1 MLCELFIE
9 NLAVIEQTSI
19 QLKDGLN
26 VFTGETGAGKSIVID
41 AVGAVL
47 GKRTTRELVRHGAER
62 AQITAR
68 FSEVSDSVRKKLS
81 DAGISLSPDE
91 DLIISREIA
100 ADGKSTARMMGRPV
114 TAALLREVGNLLIH
128 IHGQH
133 DNHVLL
139 APENHLHIL
148 DSFGD
153 YDALIAEYMTQYRL
167 VVSLKREM
175 KRLTIDKQQK
185 SQQLSFLTQTVQE
198 IEEAQLCAG
207 EEETLEQ
214 TRVQMRASEKIA
226 AALQQAYQLL
236 SAEGAAAD
244 LAFNASHALAPAAAL
259 LPQAAALFDQLEPA
273 AEQLSALGES
283 IGALL
288 ENLSFYPGQLE
299 EVENRLDLIR
309 RLKRN
314 YHVETVEA
322 LLLKKEEAQRS
333 LTELETS
340 DETLAQISE
349 EAAREYPKLLRL
361 AEKLSDARKK
371 AADRFVA
378 TVSKELAFLDMPS
391 VRLAVDL
398 KTGKPGVHGRDTAEF
413 LISTNAGEPPKPIAR
428 IASGGELSR
437 IMLAIKN
444 TLADR
449 DEIPTLIFDEIDT
462 GVSGRAAQKIGLKL
476 KQASKNRQV
485 LSVTHSA
492 QIAALA
498 DHQYLIRK
506 ETDGKRTF
514 TKVHELSERERI
526 EEVARIMS
534 TDQITDLMRS
544 TAAQMIEQGKNTP

>member
-19 QLKDGLN
+19 QLSDGLN

-41 AVGAVL
+41 ALGAVL
-47 GKRTTRELVRHGAER
+47 GKRTTRELVRHGAPR

-68 FSEVSDSVRKKLS
+68 FSQPSDAIKQKLS
-81 DAGISLSPDE
+81 DAGILTEDE

-114 TAALLREVGNLLIH
+114 TISLLREVGDLLIH

-133 DNHVLL
+133 DSHVLL
-139 APENHLHIL
+139 APENHLRIL
-148 DSFGD
+148 DDFGD
-153 YDALIAEYMTQYRL
+153 YGALLFEYTEQYRL
-167 VVSLKREM
+167 VLSLKREM
-175 KRLTIDKQQK
+175 KRLTMNAQEKQHQI
-185 SQQLSFLTQTVQE
+185 SLLTETVQE
-198 IEEAQLCAG
+198 IEEAALSPNEDEQ
-207 EEETLEQ
+207 LEQ
-214 TRVQMRASEKIA
+214 LRTEMRASEKIA
-226 AALQQAYQLL
+226 NALNQAYTLI
-236 SAEGAAAD
+236 SGEGGAAE
-244 LAFNASHALAPAAAL
+244 LASRASHAMESAAELSPRTAEL
-259 LPQAAALFDQLEPA
+259 YDQVEPA
-273 AEQLSALGES
+273 AETLSALGES
-283 IGALL
+283 IGELL
-288 ENLSFYPGQLE
+288 ESMSFYPGQLE
-299 EVENRLDLIR
+299 EVEDRIDLIR
-309 RLKRN
+309 RLKRK
-314 YHVETVEA
+314 YDVESVEA
-322 LLLKKEEAQRS
+322 LLQKKENAAKRLSEMES
-333 LTELETS
+333 S
-340 DETLAQISE
+340 DEMLLEISQR
-349 EAAREYPKLLRL
+349 ASQEYPKLLKL
-361 AEKLSDARKK
+361 AEELSAARSE

-378 TVSKELAFLDMPS
+378 TVLEELIFLDMPN
-391 VRLAVDL
+391 VRLAVEL
-398 KTGKPGVHGRDTAEF
+398 KTGKPGAHGRDSVEF
-413 LISTNAGEPPKPIAR
+413 LISTNIGEPPKPIAR

-449 DEIPTLIFDEIDT
+449 DKIPTLIFDEIDT

-506 ETDGKRTF
+506 ETDGTRTF
-514 TKVHELSERERI
+514 TNVHELSDDARI

-544 TAAQMIEQGKNTP
+544 TAAQMIEQGKKTP

>member
-81 DAGISLSPDE
+81 DAGISLSSDE

-114 TAALLREVGNLLIH
+114 TAALLREIGNLLIH

-244 LAFNASHALAPAAAL
+244 LAFNASHAMRPAAAL

-309 RLKRN
+309 RLKRS

-413 LISTNAGEPPKPIAR
+413 LISTNAGEPSKPIAR

-444 TLADR
+444 TMADR

>member
-68 FSEVSDSVRKKLS
+68 FSEVSDSIRKKLS

-259 LPQAAALFDQLEPA
+259 LPQAAALFDQLEPV

-378 TVSKELAFLDMPS
+378 TVSKELLFLDMPS

-492 QIAALA
+492 QIAALS